1 MFQHIDSKKAGRS
14 YKCCD
19 GHPQGRALGAV
30 QQRLLAATDRYIAS
44 RRFWAAYGDNTPDVM
59 SLRHQSAIWALVAV
73 KRDLQRA
80 I

>member
-1 MFQHIDSKKAGRS
+1 MLYNIDSQKAGRS
-14 YKCCD
+14 YKCCA
-19 GHPQGRALGAV
+19 GHPQGRALRAV
-30 QQRLLAATDRYIAS
+30 QKRLLAATDRYIAS
-44 RRFWAAYGDNTPDVM
+44 RRFWAAYGDDTPDLM